1 MLNKKFH
8 ILKVVVDSGS
18 FTSAAKKL
26 YTSQPAVSRDIK
38 QLEDE
43 YEITLFE
50 STKNKL
56 KLTSEGEILYRYA
69 VEMDVINEHLINDI
83 HQITKQVSGDIR
95 IGASYSFGEF
105 VLPQILIDV
114 YHEYPELNC
123 HVHVGNS
130 QDIIDQLKDKTI
142 DIGIIEI
149 EKTYQGIDLHPL
161 FKDEMMLMMPRN
173 FLKNKHYIERYKCFV
188 REPYSGT
195 RFYQEEALKNM
206 SINPTRIEIN
216 NTELIKSCVRHDMG
230 FTILSKLALE
240 QENLSEVNVQPT
252 GITRNF
258 SIAVSKSKYITLK
271 TQALL
276 DLIKSYSK

>member
-26 YTSQPAVSRDIK
+26 YTSQPAISRDIK
-38 QLEDE
+38 QLEEE

-105 VLPQILIDV
+105 VLPQILIDIH
-114 YHEYPELNC
+114 HEYPGLNC

-130 QDIIDQLKDKTI
+130 QDIIDQLKEKMI

-149 EKTYQGIDLHPL
+149 EKTYKGIELHPL
-161 FKDEMMLMMPRN
+161 FKDEMMLMMPQD
-173 FLKNKHYIERYKCFV
+173 FLGNKHYMARYKCFV

-195 RFYQEEALKNM
+195 RFYQEETLKNM
-206 SINPTRIEIN
+206 NIDPTRVEIN

-240 QENLSEVNVQPT
+240 RENLSEISVQPT